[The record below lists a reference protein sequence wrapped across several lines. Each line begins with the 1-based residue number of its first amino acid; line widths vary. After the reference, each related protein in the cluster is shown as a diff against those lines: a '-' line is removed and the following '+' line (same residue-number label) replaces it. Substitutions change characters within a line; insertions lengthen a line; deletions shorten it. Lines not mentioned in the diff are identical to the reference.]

1 MTGAR
6 FAHPVR
12 IYYEDTDAAGVVYY
26 ANYLKYMERARTEW
40 LAARGIRVAELERDS
55 AIVFVVTRA
64 DVAFRAP
71 ARLGDLLM
79 VGVDIVEHGRARF
92 IARQDILRNDLLVA
106 AATITLACLDKS
118 TWKPRKMPSN
128 LLEPR
133 T

>member
-1 MTGAR
+1 MARRVLVNDDFVDKAGAQV
-6 FAHPVR
+6 ASDDV
-12 IYYEDTDAAGVVYY
+12 
-26 ANYLKYMERARTEW
+26 L
-40 LAARGIRVAELERDS
+40 RVAELERDS

-92 IARQDILRNDLLVA
+92 IARQVILRNDLLVA

-128 LLEPR
+128 LLEPL